1 MRAETSETHRTQ
13 NLLVCFEWLL
23 PEAPRPL
30 NLLEMNSAGENTQT
44 HEEQQQHT
52 DIVQQTLTSHVKL
65 TLLAST
71 VAKTCWTT

>member
-13 NLLVCFEWLL
+13 NPLVCFERLL

-44 HEEQQQHT
+44 HEQQHT